1 MGKAAQCPS
10 YNCLCVGHR
19 HFLHNWPQ
27 LAFLAYD
34 GDHCFGTVVCKMDVH
49 REQMLRGYLAMLV
62 VEKPYRSLGT
72 GVNCLLMS
80 LSKCLQLQGIY
91 ACAVKGMT
99 CMMTPRNLNCPVAIT

>member
-1 MGKAAQCPS
+1 MV
-10 YNCLCVGHR
+10 YR
-19 HFLHNWPQ
+19 YFLHSWPQ

-72 GVNCLLMS
+72 GKRVLLHQS
-80 LSKCLQLQGIY
+80 APLCCIVWLLLHAHNKLKPNGSIHAQLSTKL
-91 ACAVKGMT
+91 
-99 CMMTPRNLNCPVAIT
+99 